1 MGLIFSCVCSLLLK
15 VQQGQSELTAK
26 TSLQSVLTLR
36 LVEKRQKYK
45 EVVLISTSIGHRGP
59 PPIPSEVKLSLAVE
73 LSLVAEMQDQSMEKE

>member
-1 MGLIFSCVCSLLLK
+1 MGLIFSSVCSLLLK

-45 EVVLISTSIGHRGP
+45 EVVLISRSIGHRGP
-59 PPIPSEVKLSLAVE
+59 SPIPSDVNLSLALK